1 MESAKCEASIRLT
14 PVIYD
19 KSQSELYENP
29 TIHIPTP
36 PILCPCCNS
45 VMTPKHECQN
55 TLPPDPGTPPNDT
68 PAVIPCPP
76 ELINYPETSEGW
88 RRLMDDP
95 DFQDRVNAYGEAGG
109 CATQ

>member
-1 MESAKCEASIRLT
+1 MKM
-14 PVIYD
+14 
-19 KSQSELYENP
+19 NP
-29 TIHIPTP
+29 NIPIPTQ